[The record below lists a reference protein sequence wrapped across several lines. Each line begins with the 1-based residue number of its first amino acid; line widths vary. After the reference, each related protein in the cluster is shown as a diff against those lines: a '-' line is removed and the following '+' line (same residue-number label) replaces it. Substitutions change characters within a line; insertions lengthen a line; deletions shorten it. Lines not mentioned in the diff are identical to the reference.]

1 MAERKRRAGRQ
12 PHQSEILE
20 HEVTLYKGL
29 QFSPQEFY
37 ARVEKALKDR
47 QIPDIVIERVDWPEG
62 GVLSPKR
69 EYLRASREHVVFDIC
84 AAPFGTG
91 FFISTWFD
99 VRPPNLGLPAVLLF
113 IAMLIAGADA
123 LTLSPYGLHHLMMK
137 VFQVSRFG
145 AALLVLIGFFV
156 VIVHLIRTARLRQA
170 DVDAVFLRIPGVDW
184 VYLNFLRRI
193 TFYRVDQHACF
204 LADVRDVMAQVVA
217 EVTDCKGIQP
227 PSDSIKKPILKKMYW
242 R

>member
-113 IAMLIAGADA
+113 IAMLIAGA
-123 LTLSPYGLHHLMMK
+123 
-137 VFQVSRFG
+137 V
-145 AALLVLIGFFV
+145 GFFGPSRLKLNRRSCRFSGV
-156 VIVHLIRTARLRQA
+156 RCPEAHRTT
-170 DVDAVFLRIPGVDW
+170 G
-184 VYLNFLRRI
+184 N
-193 TFYRVDQHACF
+193 
-204 LADVRDVMAQVVA
+204 
-217 EVTDCKGIQP
+217 P
-227 PSDSIKKPILKKMYW
+227 PH
-242 R
+242 